1 MPSREALVQASE
13 TRLRPILM
21 TTAAIVAGLIPT
33 VVGVGA
39 GAAQRADIAVTI
51 VGGQSL
57 CLFLTLLL
65 VPVSYS
71 LAEEGVE
78 RARLLWRT
86 KRGGAV
92 TDAAS

>member
-1 MPSREALVQASE
+1 M
-13 TRLRPILM
+13 
-21 TTAAIVAGLIPT
+21 
-33 VVGVGA
+33 VGVGA

-78 RARLLWRT
+78 RARLQWRA

>member
-1 MPSREALVQASE
+1 VPAAD
-13 TRLRPILM
+13 PDA
-21 TTAAIVAGLIPT
+21 TAAIIAGLIPT
-33 VVGVGA
+33 ALGVGA
-39 GAAQRADIAVTI
+39 GATQRADIAVTI

-78 RARLLWRT
+78 RIRRFGRVGRNRQSLIPDPESLIPNR
-86 KRGGAV
+86 
-92 TDAAS
+92 

>member
-1 MPSREALVQASE
+1 M
-13 TRLRPILM
+13 
-21 TTAAIVAGLIPT
+21 
-33 VVGVGA
+33 GA

-71 LAEEGVE
+71 LAEEGVDRAKVFW
-78 RARLLWRT
+78 RARR
-86 KRGGAV
+86 RGVVETGA
-92 TDAAS
+92 

>member
-1 MPSREALVQASE
+1 MLASL

-33 VVGVGA
+33 ALGVGA

-71 LAEEGVE
+71 LAEEAADRAKNFR
-78 RARLLWRT
+78 RARAT
-86 KRGGAV
+86 ES
-92 TDAAS
+92 AAAEV